1 MSEYLIR
8 NAEKIIIDD
17 KKISETKMADITT
30 DITLLSQSFDTIIN
44 SLSNYTADDTKQKGS
59 SSKALDSIIKSFS
72 LLQTTLVTPENGV
85 TRLNNIKNF
94 FGDSG
99 FVSVLSNISTDK
111 KTLEDFKSN
120 VTNICETFGGG
131 DSSLGKQLELLS
143 APLASLKKG
152 IDNLP
157 SFEVG
162 ENAEPLAV
170 TFKKRFDSISELAAS
185 LSGLEIND
193 IEFKIPD
200 ISKLFNSII
209 ETKVETENITKK
221 EWEEITKD
229 EYEDL
234 QDGTT
239 ILKKLDATETEAEK
253 FFKQV
258 EKLNG
263 TKDVTKYSSK
273 LNTFTTNLLETG
285 KVLNPF
291 KNALTT
297 FVKQDLSLSYKGND
311 IKATEDIR
319 KVDENGK
326 PTSELL
332 YKKGD
337 IIASAVPQ
345 PITKELIGQKI
356 NDINSLIAIGNEF
369 QSLNLGANYADMT
382 KLQVK
387 LYDFIQTNV
396 VGTGKTTEEK
406 INTSDGLPLMALLL
420 GDMVKPFNLYRAG
433 LVTFVKGIDSATSD
447 QYDTDEEITKWVSEQ
462 GKDGGKTVLKTFK
475 KQGSLS
481 QDIPGLTGK
490 ITNFLNL
497 INVDTIGSWM
507 TPIAKMKAIGT
518 TVNNITGKYTDDK
531 NKTRYVVVDNI
542 NSVVNSMSEVMK
554 AIRKLPSKVTDDAN
568 DKNIQKKMQS
578 ISNVIHA
585 FAKEALVFNT
595 MTELDTLPYLVE
607 SLHLNDK
614 EAVVGG
620 EYVDE
625 EGGGQVI
632 DEKKYRSLKPEQ
644 QKKYKFRAKT
654 KDLSMTHSI
663 QMLCTF
669 MSDIV
674 KSVDKVSSVSI
685 KTLIVAPVKVRMLSK
700 GISKSLTAMISA
712 IDYINQE
719 ADFHNLQQVIG
730 WDEGTNQ
737 YILNA
742 DGSYKMED
750 YIDEDGKSAKR
761 KIENARYVK
770 GHFKAEAGLFK
781 IGDYMA
787 TMIGMIDKVA
797 SFDTIKMF
805 KASLKI
811 ERSIDMIASTIRT
824 IAMTIVK
831 KMRSLSSGPASES
844 LKGLVSSTTETVN
857 NILTEEKS
865 YNLDSNASP
874 TDIAKTIIDNST
886 SKTTNPGI
894 FDVMISFFNVY
905 DGMMKIADEKGL
917 RLMYRSY
924 KAKHRIKALFET
936 ISNILDEKTI
946 EQLNKVDVKKTAEQL
961 KETVALIS
969 SLSSLLNK
977 FAEISRTAKK
987 ALKSMDR
994 ITTFLNEFLG
1004 LNPDGSEPKGDAYKL
1019 SFFDKYMMLI
1029 KRYQRSKAGDKENK
1043 DAIKE
1048 IVNIVKDVATLTS
1061 SLATIALTGLPALI
1075 GLWFLKRI
1083 LKSLVGDE
1091 KEKGANG
1098 NSIMSLL
1105 ARLKEKWNGVNGE
1118 SGQQNGGVGM
1128 TLLLVTGS
1136 LLLFVSS
1143 LILVGHFVKQA
1154 FIGILGVAGLIA
1166 TTIGILWVVSKFNKG
1181 GERIPERGNIGKYAR
1196 TLLLISGAFLGFAL
1210 SLGVLSVF
1218 VGKYNKQL
1226 LFGILQVSLLAAFGV
1241 GILWMMQI
1249 VKRVVD
1255 QGAKQLFFIAVS
1267 FLAFS
1272 LVLGVLSLFMET
1284 NNDQLWNTLLQLG
1297 LLVGIAVGT
1306 LFLLSKMDKFVMK
1319 GVGIMLLIGGA
1330 FLIFGITMKL
1340 MFGAVKDASWGDFG
1354 MIAATLVLMIGAVM
1368 AIGAIMAVPLVGQ
1381 IALGMILSGV
1391 GIMLAVSG
1399 GFLAFANTLIKIN
1412 EVFENNSPQQVEKNL
1427 ESMLVCLDKMTA
1439 KLSDMP
1445 DISRQQKKSMRRLAS
1460 ITDSIGNMANVL
1472 RDIADFRIA
1481 NIDEKTGKIIGYRY
1495 ITESDFARAGDN
1507 TKMIVQ
1513 KMIELG
1519 KILADDDNGISR
1531 KDARKAKRQGKRLG
1545 RLASLTE
1552 PIQSTIELIETIAG
1566 GQITY
1571 MKNGKEVT
1579 QDITAFF
1586 NENGTNVKTSLQTF
1600 ITGVNDIFS
1609 GINTSNGV
1617 YVNEYQSNMMTTRMT
1632 AMSDMFDSMA
1642 AVADNGMTKNLT
1654 TVSNN
1659 TERMVNSI
1667 NSLNTDK
1674 VKQFRNVLEDLQD
1687 FNDELSDIFEKLE
1700 ETMSTLVDEI
1710 KSVNGMENKSSGT
1723 KQTTSS
1729 STTTVQTVS
1738 SPNLTNIESDVDDL
1752 LNELRSIKA
1761 LMQR

>member
-1 MSEYLIR
+1 MAENTLNIQPMLTSFGDMISQLKKYSADEGGKLIGKD
-8 NAEKIIIDD
+8 AIALEGV
-17 KKISETKMADITT
+17 ISGLSKLQADITSKDTNNVSKQQNVVDLINGENGLIKSLTSIDATNIKT
-30 DITLLSQSFDTIIN
+30 DNITSMKDVLTGINN
-44 SLSNYTADDTKQKGS
+44 SLKQ
-59 SSKALDSIIKSFS
+59 
-72 LLQTTLVTPENGV
+72 
-85 TRLNNIKNF
+85 LNNVKV
-94 FGDSG
+94 DSFNEIG
-99 FVSVLSNISTDK
+99 T
-111 KTLEDFKSN
+111 KT
-120 VTNICETFGGG
+120 G
-131 DSSLGKQLELLS
+131 
-143 APLASLKKG
+143 
-152 IDNLP
+152 
-157 SFEVG
+157 
-162 ENAEPLAV
+162 
-170 TFKKRFDSISELAAS
+170 ELANG
-185 LSGLEIND
+185 LSFLKGDNEYNGLQGVIT
-193 IEFKIPD
+193 EF
-200 ISKLFNSII
+200 
-209 ETKVETENITKK
+209 
-221 EWEEITKD
+221 
-229 EYEDL
+229 
-234 QDGTT
+234 
-239 ILKKLDATETEAEK
+239 
-253 FFKQV
+253 
-258 EKLNG
+258 G
-263 TKDVTKYSSK
+263 TKDDNTK
-273 LNTFTTNLLETG
+273 LRGVLG
-285 KVLNPF
+285 KV
-291 KNALTT
+291 
-297 FVKQDLSLSYKGND
+297 VGYKM
-311 IKATEDIR
+311 
-319 KVDENGK
+319 NGYGV
-326 PTSELL
+326 L
-332 YKKGD
+332 G
-337 IIASAVPQ
+337 
-345 PITKELIGQKI
+345 TK
-356 NDINSLIAIGNEF
+356 
-369 QSLNLGANYADMT
+369 
-382 KLQVK
+382 
-387 LYDFIQTNV
+387 
-396 VGTGKTTEEK
+396 
-406 INTSDGLPLMALLL
+406 TSDGKKTSFSVISDINLAK
-420 GDMVKPFNLYRAG
+420 DMISSLNKSL
-433 LVTFVKGIDSATSD
+433 
-447 QYDTDEEITKWVSEQ
+447 DTIN
-462 GKDGGKTVLKTFK
+462 
-475 KQGSLS
+475 
-481 QDIPGLTGK
+481 K
-490 ITNFLNL
+490 ITVEKKN
-497 INVDTIGSWM
+497 D
-507 TPIAKMKAIGT
+507 IGT
-518 TVNNITGKYTDDK
+518 KITDVLDGLKQF
-531 NKTRYVVVDNI
+531 
-542 NSVVNSMSEVMK
+542 SS
-554 AIRKLPSKVTDDAN
+554 
-568 DKNIQKKMQS
+568 S
-578 ISNVIHA
+578 I
-585 FAKEALVFNT
+585 LVLNT
-595 MTELDTLPYLVE
+595 MTELDSLPYLVK
-607 SLHLNDK
+607 SLKLGETSNDGTYEHK
-614 EAVVGG
+614 TTK
-620 EYVDE
+620 
-625 EGGGQVI
+625 QI
-632 DEKKYRSLKPEQ
+632 ITEKKFNSLTEKQ
-644 QKKYKFRAKT
+644 QLNYTFISNQNN
-654 KDLSMTHSI
+654 DLSITSSI
-663 QMLCTF
+663 NALTSF
-669 MSDIV
+669 INSTV
-674 KSVDKVSSVSI
+674 KSIEKVSSISL
-685 KTLIVAPVKVRMLSK
+685 KTAVLAPVKMKLITNTIR
-700 GISKSLTAMISA
+700 KSMSSMIIAVESINKIA
-712 IDYINQE
+712 ADYNI
-719 ADFHNLQQVIG
+719 QQVLG
-730 WDEGTNQ
+730 WEEGNNQ
-737 YILNA
+737 YLINA
-742 DGSYKMED
+742 DGTYKMEQ
-750 YIDEDGKSAKR
+750 YIDGDKKEMR
-761 KIENARYVK
+761 KVENARYTK
-770 GHFKAEAGLFK
+770 GHFKAETGLFK

-811 ERSIDMIASTIRT
+811 ERSIDMIASTLRT

-831 KMRSLSSGPASES
+831 KMRSLSSGSVSES
-844 LKGLVSSTTETVN
+844 LKGLVSSTTETAN

-865 YNLDSNASP
+865 YNLDSNGSP
-874 TDIAKTIIDNST
+874 TEIAKTIIDNST

-894 FDVMISFFNVY
+894 FDVMTSFFNVY
-905 DGMMKIADEKGL
+905 DGMMKIADEKGF
-917 RLMYRSY
+917 RLMYRSH
-924 KAKHRIKALFET
+924 KAKHRIKALFGT
-936 ISNILDEKTI
+936 IMNILDEKTI

-961 KETVALIS
+961 KETAALIS
-969 SLSSLLNK
+969 AISSLLGK
-977 FAEISRTAKK
+977 FAEISKMARK

-1004 LNPDGSEPKGDAYKL
+1004 LNPDGSEPKGGAYKL

-1043 DAIKE
+1043 DAIKD
-1048 IVNIVKDVATLTS
+1048 IISIVKDVETLTS
-1061 SLATIALTGLPALI
+1061 TLATIALTGIPALI

-1083 LKSLVGDE
+1083 LKRLVGDE
-1091 KEKGANG
+1091 KEKGTNG

-1105 ARLKEKWNGVNGE
+1105 ARLKERWNGANGG
-1118 SGQQNGGVGM
+1118 SGQQNGGVGT

-1136 LLLFVSS
+1136 LLMFVGS
-1143 LILVGHFVKQA
+1143 LILVGYFVKQA

-1166 TTIGILWVVSKFNKG
+1166 TTIGILWIVSKFNKG
-1181 GERIPERGNIGKYAR
+1181 GERIPEHGNIGKYAR

-1284 NNDQLWNTLLQLG
+1284 NNEQLWNTLLQLG

-1340 MFGAVKDASWGDFG
+1340 MFGAVKDVSWGDFG

-1391 GIMLAVSG
+1391 GIMLAVSS
-1399 GFLAFANTLIKIN
+1399 GFLVFANTLIKIN

-1460 ITDSIGNMANVL
+1460 ITDSIGSMANVL

-1495 ITESDFARAGDN
+1495 ITENDFARAGDN

-1519 KILADDDNGISR
+1519 KILADDNVISR

-1586 NENGTNVKTSLQTF
+1586 SENGENVKTSLQTF

-1609 GINTSNGV
+1609 GINTTNGA
-1617 YVNEYQSNMMTTRMT
+1617 YVNEYQSNMITTRMT
-1632 AMSDMFDSMA
+1632 AMSDMLDSMT
-1642 AVADNGMTKNLT
+1642 AVADNGTTKNLT

-1667 NSLNTDK
+1667 NALNTDK

-1700 ETMSTLVDEI
+1700 DTMSTLVDEI
-1710 KSVNGMENKSSGT
+1710 KSVNGMESKSSGT
-1723 KQTTSS
+1723 KQTTPS
-1729 STTTVQTVS
+1729 STTTVQSVS